1 MGLHHLRPR
10 PHLLLLL
17 VADLDADHQRRR
29 LPPPY
34 LRLEAP
40 WLFASVGTKIIAT
53 HPRDNFRDS
62 VPDGFLPMVDVHS
75 KAINFAPGDTFHHL
89 PIFFS
94 GDGEVYSL
102 DSAGFKT
109 LSLKPMWPPRLEF
122 ESRCRDV
129 WSWCRLPDP
138 PFRRFDITSYAMDP
152 REGGKKTLLV
162 STAMATFA
170 FDTTAGA
177 RVWYK
182 PYADGWSM
190 PFTGRAHFV
199 SRLDA
204 FVGLSNDPENLGH
217 LCSCKVVDDGRRRS
231 SFRISKEK
239 LFSED
244 SAEDHAGAT
253 LLYSGE
259 SSSSNSEA
267 EFCLVQCICSGDDTA
282 AGAGGMQCAS
292 TGDSSSI
299 DDLKPH
305 KIPLSGKDV
314 PRCVSYFYRATTFS
328 LGYDDSNGGG
338 LTTGGSRRVRC
349 YKVPQGI
356 TQTSFLTIC
365 RVLAVKCNANIMHL
379 QSCDNISLSLI
390 FYRVSL

>member
-1 MGLHHLRPR
+1 MSLTKKRSRRGDEPEDDEPNPTTTERRLYVIFDDWPWGYTIYDLDVTSSSSSPA
-10 PHLLLLL
+10 
-17 VADLDADHQRRR
+17 VADLDAAHQRRR

-40 WLFASVGTKIIAT
+40 RGAPWLFAS
-53 HPRDNFRDS
+53 
-62 VPDGFLPMVDVHS
+62 
-75 KAINFAPGDTFHHL
+75 AINFGPGDTFHHL

-94 GDGEVYSL
+94 GDGDEVYSL
-102 DSAGFKT
+102 DSGGFKT

-122 ESRCRDV
+122 ESRCRDA
-129 WSWCRLPDP
+129 WSWCHLPDP

-152 REGGKKTLLV
+152 RDGGKTTTLLV

-177 RVWYK
+177 RVWK
-182 PYADGWSM
+182 TYADDWSM

-217 LCSCKVVDDGRRRS
+217 LCSCKVVHDGHRRS
-231 SFRISKEK
+231 SCRISKEK

-259 SSSSNSEA
+259 SSSSSSNSEA
-267 EFCLVQCICSGDDTA
+267 EFCLVQCICSGDDTD

-292 TGDSSSI
+292 NGDGI
-299 DDLKPH
+299 IGDLKPH
-305 KIPLSGKDV
+305 KEPLFGKNV
-314 PRCVSYFYRATTFS
+314 PRCISYYYRLTTFS
-328 LGYDDSNGGG
+328 LGYEDSNGGS
-338 LTTGGSRRVRC
+338 LTTGESRRVRC
-349 YKVPQGI
+349 YKVPRGI
-356 TQTSFLTIC
+356 TQTSFLTDP
-365 RVLAVKCNANIMHL
+365 VAFWL
-379 QSCDNISLSLI
+379 
-390 FYRVSL
+390 